1 MTQLPTFVC
10 AESFSAGET
19 VTLGEDAAHHIR
31 VRRLESGHRV
41 GLLDGRGTRG
51 AGVLVRVAKRHA
63 AVQVDD
69 VQFTEAPLPVHLLL
83 PIADRERMLWLAEK
97 ATELGVTSWRP
108 VLWKRSRSVVPRGEG
123 STFQQKVAARMHG
136 ALEQSGGTWLPML
149 FPDATIERAV
159 SAAPPGVR
167 LVLDA
172 AADPLLSVVRAGAL
186 GASASVGALDASNAT
201 GDAPPA
207 CTIAVGP
214 EGGFE
219 EDEIE
224 ELVQGGFVRAAL
236 GDRTLRFETAAVAA
250 VAIVRAALESMRD
263 GVPNQRVIHE

>member
-10 AESFSAGET
+10 AESFSTGQT

-31 VRRLESGHRV
+31 VRRLERGHRV

-63 AVQVDD
+63 AVQVAE
-69 VQFTEAPLPVHLLL
+69 VSVSEAPAPVHLLL

-123 STFQQKVAARMHG
+123 PTFQQKVAARMNG

-149 FPDATIERAV
+149 FPDATLDRAV

-172 AADPLLSVVRAGAL
+172 AAEPILTVMRAGVAAA
-186 GASASVGALDASNAT
+186 GASDG
-201 GDAPPA
+201 APPA
-207 CTIAVGP
+207 VTIAVGP

-219 EDEIE
+219 ESEIE

-236 GDRTLRFETAAVAA
+236 GDRILRFETAAVAA
-250 VAIVRAALESMRD
+250 VAVVRAALDSMRD
-263 GVPNQRVIHE
+263 PSPTRGELS